1 LYDVLSHDD
10 LYNIH
15 LATTEVLERVGVLVE
30 NEEVLELLHKA
41 GANVDKK
48 ARKARIPEY
57 LLKEGI
63 RKAPSSFVVY
73 SQDGRKVMIGGD
85 KTVISSGAGASWMLD
100 LETGEPRPAT
110 KKDSEHYA
118 IVTDACDQFSLCMS
132 PIIQDVTPVLV
143 DVHSA
148 EAMICNTYKTPWV
161 CPGDGKQAGYI
172 IDIAAIAAG
181 GTDELRKRPILLG
194 LASPNSPLRLA
205 SRDLEV
211 TFQFVKN
218 KLPITFINC
227 PNNGATTP
235 VSIAGTLVVT
245 AAECLSMV
253 LIAELINPGNP
264 VAAGPSPPFMD
275 MRTATPAFGAP
286 EGALVVAG
294 ATQIMRYYG
303 IPSYGSIVSSD
314 SIVID
319 AQTGYEIAWTAQLP
333 LMAGINLVNGIG
345 LIASCNGCSLEK
357 LVIDNE
363 VFGGIRRIMKGIE
376 VSETSLAV
384 DVIEAVGPGG
394 HFLAQKHT
402 REQLKKERWF
412 PKISNR
418 LGLQEWKKEKQD
430 LWQRARKEVKEIL
443 QTHHPQPLEKTVEE
457 KIKDLVRKA
466 ERETVTK

>member
-1 LYDVLSHDD
+1 MYDILSHDD
-10 LYNIH
+10 VYRIH
-15 LATTEVLERVGVLVE
+15 LATMEVLERVGILVE
-30 NEEVLELLHKA
+30 NDEMLDLLAKA
-41 GANVDKK
+41 GAHVDKK
-48 ARKARIPEY
+48 ARKAKIPEY
-57 LLKEGI
+57 LMKEGLK
-63 RKAPSSFVVY
+63 KAPSSLIVY
-73 SQDGRKVMIGGD
+73 SQDGKKIKIGGD
-85 KTVISSGAGASWMLD
+85 KTVISSGAGASWILD

-110 KKDSEHYA
+110 KKDAAHYS
-118 IVTDACDQFSLCMS
+118 IVTDALESFGLCMS
-132 PIIQDVTPVLV
+132 PIIQDVTPALV

-148 EAMICNTYKTPWV
+148 EAMMCNTYKTPWV
-161 CPGDGKQAGYI
+161 CPGDGIQAKYI
-172 IDIAAIAAG
+172 IEMGAITAG
-181 GTDELRKRPILLG
+181 GMDELRKKPTLLG

-205 SRDLEV
+205 SRDLDV
-211 TFQFVKN
+211 TRQFVEN

-253 LIAELINPGNP
+253 LIAELMNPGNP
-264 VAAGPSPPFMD
+264 VVAGPSPPFMD

-294 ATQIMRYYG
+294 AAQIMRYYG
-303 IPSYGSIVSSD
+303 IPSYSSIVSSD

-363 VFGGIRRIMKGIE
+363 VFGGIRRIMEGIN

-394 HFLAQKHT
+394 HYLSQKHT
-402 REQLKKERWF
+402 REQLTKERWF

-418 LGLQEWKKEKQD
+418 LGLQEWKKQKQD
-430 LWQRARKEVKEIL
+430 LRQKARKEAIDL
-443 QTHHPQPLEKTVEE
+443 LRTHQPEPLEKDIEE
-457 KIKDLVRKA
+457 RIKSLVREA
-466 ERETVTK
+466 ERKVAAK